1 MQNLLNEILPLL
13 ITAIVGILVAIFKAI
28 GDVVIN
34 YIEVKKQEVIARIG
48 VEKYNQEKALA
59 MDIWYV
65 VEEHYRL
72 SEKVEATMNAKI
84 DMFDKLIKEK
94 IPYITD
100 EQIITLRQ
108 AIAGEINRGK
118 EAIIK

>member
-48 VEKYNQEKALA
+48 IEKYNQEKALA

>member
-72 SEKVEATMNAKI
+72 SEKVEVTMNAKI

-100 EQIITLRQ
+100 EQIIILRQ